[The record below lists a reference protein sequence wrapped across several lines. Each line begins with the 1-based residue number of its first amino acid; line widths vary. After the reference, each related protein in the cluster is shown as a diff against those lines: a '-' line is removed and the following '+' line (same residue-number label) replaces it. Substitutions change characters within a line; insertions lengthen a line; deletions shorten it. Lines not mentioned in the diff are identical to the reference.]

1 MGIWGVKLYDNDCA
15 ADIKDLFLDLTDA
28 GLSPVEAAEQ
38 IEAEFPEMFQ
48 DSEDGPG
55 ASNPG

>member
-15 ADIKDLFLDLTDA
+15 AEIKYLFLDLTDA

-38 IEAEFPEMFQ
+38 I
-48 DSEDGPG
+48 
-55 ASNPG
+55 